1 MVSFSDGAMTIE
13 QAGSYYRAHYSAAGY
28 YAGAEQR
35 IIGHAVGRG
44 AQFLALSDLTAE
56 QFEALL
62 RGHDPTTQ
70 TELRTK
76 ATHGDTERAGWDCTL
91 SPPKSISIQ
100 ALVCGDERLMQ
111 ADRDAAIYAIRGVEA
126 CALARRRGGKEWVE
140 TGNVVAIMFEHYD
153 SRESI
158 HGEHGPMPQLHHHFF
173 IANMTRLANG
183 EWRSLDPQQLYKA
196 RRFIDAVYMAE
207 LAKRAQQLGY
217 GITRKADGSFEL
229 TGYTRRQ
236 IETFSER
243 AMDIERTKR
252 ARGISNPSLARDIV
266 LETRKPKRD
275 CDPMVLKAEREAL
288 AQQQGIDF
296 NYRPASPQL
305 KPARVLTSQTAD
317 AHTRESLDYADRHLS
332 SRYAVIDHRELVT
345 AALRYG
351 IGATDLSHVRTEIDA
366 RQKAGQL
373 IAAGHSYLH
382 PLDTYTTS
390 WMVSL
395 ERENLQLV
403 HDHMQSGLPI
413 AGIRVRNPS
422 DGSISVAGTDQV
434 RKWAI
439 GHGLL
444 PDQID
449 AAVLTLTTPYWASA
463 IEGLAGTA
471 KTSLV
476 GSIKQYME
484 EAGWTVRGLGATTG
498 SVKALR
504 EAGID
509 AQTIAKLLAAKTA
522 PPKRGPEVWIIDES
536 SLLAT
541 VPTNR
546 LLQLAQRFG
555 IDRIVFVGDQRQHL
569 AIEAGSPVRQFLADN
584 LAVAEL
590 TTIRRQ
596 EVPELRQAVELAATG
611 RTGEAIDLLVEQNRV
626 IAIADPSERYARIAA
641 DYLDAYEARQSCAIS
656 SPANDQRRIIN
667 QAVRNTLIEHA
678 YVSKHGREHEILIN
692 RDLTPAQLQ
701 HPFSYHEGDVIYF
714 VRGSKTHNIPK
725 KAYLRVASVRED
737 SLTLRFANG
746 REIEFDTS
754 RWKGLR
760 VYTSETRTIAV
771 GDRIEWREPDNS
783 RRIANH
789 EFAAVKNLTDDK
801 IEIVFDNGR
810 RLRLPL
816 DQARHID
823 LGYATTSHA
832 LQGATVDREI
842 AHIDSR
848 RSVDLINQRQFYV
861 STSRERKELRVYTDD
876 LQGLRRAVARRQH
889 KELALDVVQ
898 NKQSPPRAQSLGRQ

>member
-13 QAGSYYRAHYSAAGY
+13 QAGSYYRVHYSAAGY
-28 YAGAEQR
+28 YAEAEQG
-35 IIGHAVGRG
+35 IVGHAVGRG

-56 QFEALL
+56 QFDALL
-62 RGHDPTTQ
+62 LGRHPTTQ
-70 TELRTK
+70 AELRTK
-76 ATHGDTERAGWDCTL
+76 ATHGDSERAGWDCTL

-100 ALVCGDERLMQ
+100 ALVCGDEQLIE
-111 ADRDAAIYAIRGVEA
+111 ADREAAVYAIREVEA
-126 CALARRRGGKEWVE
+126 CALARRHGGKEWVE

-173 IANMTRLANG
+173 IANMTRLAND
-183 EWRSLDPQQLYKA
+183 EWRSLDPKQIYKA
-196 RRFIDAVYMAE
+196 RRFIDAVYIAE
-207 LAKRAQQLGY
+207 LAKRVQQLGY
-217 GITRKADGSFEL
+217 DIVRKTDGSFEL
-229 TGYTRRQ
+229 ASFTRRQ
-236 IETFSER
+236 IEAFSER

-275 CDPMVLKAEREAL
+275 CDPVVLKAERETL
-288 AQQQGIDF
+288 ARQQGIDL
-296 NYRPASPQL
+296 NYRPAFPQL
-305 KPARVLTSQTAD
+305 KPARVATSQTAD
-317 AHTRESLDYADRHLS
+317 AHTRESLDFADRHLS
-332 SRYAVIDHRELVT
+332 LRYAVIDHRELVT
-345 AALRYG
+345 AALRHG
-351 IGATDLSHVRTEIDA
+351 IGATDLSHVQSEIDA
-366 RQKAGQL
+366 RQKAGKL

-382 PLDTYTTS
+382 PLDTYTTPR
-390 WMVSL
+390 MVSL
-395 ERENLQLV
+395 ERENLRLV
-403 HDHMQSGLPI
+403 HDHMQSGRPI
-413 AGIRVRNPS
+413 AGIRVRNPI

-434 RKWAI
+434 REWVI
-439 GHGLL
+439 SRGLL

-449 AAVLTLTTPYWASA
+449 AAVLTLTTPCWASA

-476 GSIKQYME
+476 GSLKEYME
-484 EAGWTVRGLGATTG
+484 GAGWTVRGLGVTTG
-498 SVKALR
+498 SAKALQA
-504 EAGID
+504 AGIE
-509 AQTIAKLLAAKTA
+509 AQTIAKLLAAEAA
-522 PPKRGPEVWIIDES
+522 PPKRGPEAWFIDES

-546 LLQLAQRFG
+546 LLKLAGQLA
-555 IDRIVFVGDQRQHL
+555 IDRIIFVGDQRQHL

-596 EVPELRQAVELAATG
+596 EVPELRRAVELAANG
-611 RTGEAIDLLVEQNRV
+611 RTGDAIDLLAEQNRV
-626 IAIADPSERYARIAA
+626 IEVADPSERYVRIAA

-656 SPANDQRRIIN
+656 SPANDERRVIN
-667 QAVRNTLIEHA
+667 QAVRNTLVEHG
-678 YVSKHGREHEILIN
+678 YVSKRGRELEILIK

-701 HPFSYHEGDVIYF
+701 HPLSYHEGDVIYF
-714 VRGSKTHNIPK
+714 VRGSRAQSIPK
-725 KAYLRVASVRED
+725 QAYLRVGRVTED

-746 REIEFDTS
+746 REFEFDPS
-754 RWKGLR
+754 RWKGLL
-760 VYTSETRTIAV
+760 VHISETRTIAV
-771 GDRIEWREPDNS
+771 GDRIEWRAPDNR

-789 EFAAVKNLTDDK
+789 EFAVVKTLTGNK
-801 IEIVFDNGR
+801 IEVMFDSGR
-810 RLRLPL
+810 WLKLPL

-876 LQGLRRAVARRQH
+876 LKSMRRAVAREQE

-898 NKQSPPRAQSLGRQ
+898 KKQSPPRMQSLGRP

>member
-13 QAGSYYRAHYSAAGY
+13 QAGSYYRVHYSAAGY
-28 YAGAEQR
+28 YAGAEQG

-44 AQFLALSDLTAE
+44 AQFLALADLTAE
-56 QFEALL
+56 QFDALL
-62 RGHDPTTQ
+62 HGHDPTTQ
-70 TELRTK
+70 AELRTK

-100 ALVCGDERLMQ
+100 ALVCRDERLLQ
-111 ADRDAAIYAIRGVEA
+111 VDREAALYAIREVEA
-126 CALARRRGGKEWVE
+126 CALARRHGGKEWVE
-140 TGNVVAIMFEHYD
+140 TGNVVAVMFEHYD

-173 IANMTRLANG
+173 ILNMTRLATG
-183 EWRSLDPQQLYKA
+183 EWRSLDPQQIYKA

-207 LAKRAQQLGY
+207 LAKRVQQLGY
-217 GITRKADGSFEL
+217 EIARKADGSFEL
-229 TGYTRRQ
+229 AGYTRQQ
-236 IETFSER
+236 IEAFSER

-252 ARGISNPSLARDIV
+252 ARGISNPSIARDIV

-275 CDPMVLKAEREAL
+275 CDPVALKAEREAL
-288 AQQQGIDF
+288 ARQQGIDLG
-296 NYRPASPQL
+296 YRPASLEL
-305 KPARVLTSQTAD
+305 KPAPALTSTTAE
-317 AHTRESLDYADRHLS
+317 AHTRKSLDYAERHLS
-332 SRYAVIDHRELVT
+332 SRYAVIDHRELVA
-345 AALRYG
+345 AALRHG
-351 IGATDLSHVRTEIDA
+351 IGTTHLSHVRAEIDA

-382 PLDTYTTS
+382 PLDTYTS
-390 WMVSL
+390 PWMVSL
-395 ERENLQLV
+395 ERENLRLV
-403 HDHMQSGLPI
+403 HSHMPSGRPI
-413 AGIRVRNPS
+413 TGIKVRNPS
-422 DGSISVAGTDQV
+422 DGSIAVAGTNRV
-434 RKWAI
+434 RAWAI
-439 GHGLL
+439 SRGLL

-476 GSIKQYME
+476 GSIKEYME
-484 EAGWTVRGLGATTG
+484 DAGWTVRGLGATTG
-498 SVKALR
+498 SVKSLQG
-504 EAGID
+504 AGIE
-509 AQTIAKLLAAKTA
+509 AQTIAKLLAAKTT
-522 PPKRGPEVWIIDES
+522 PPKRGAEAWIIDES

-546 LLQLAQRFG
+546 LLKLAQQLG
-555 IDRIVFVGDQRQHL
+555 VGRIVFVGDQRQHL

-596 EVPELRQAVELAATG
+596 EVPELRRAVELAANG
-611 RTGEAIDLLVEQNRV
+611 RTGEAVDLLVEQNRV
-626 IAIADPSERYARIAA
+626 IAIADPSDRYARIAA

-656 SPANDQRRIIN
+656 SPANDERRVIN
-667 QAVRNTLIEHA
+667 QAVRNTLIEHG
-678 YVSKHGREHEILIN
+678 YVSKHSREHEVLIN

-701 HPFSYHEGDVIYF
+701 HPLSYHESDVIYF
-714 VRGSKTHNIPK
+714 ARGSKTHHIPK
-725 KAYLRVASVRED
+725 QAYLRVAGVGQD

-746 REIEFDTS
+746 REIEFNPA

-760 VYTSETRTIAV
+760 VYISETRAIAV
-771 GDRIEWREPDNS
+771 GDRIEWREPDN
-783 RRIANH
+783 RHRIANH
-789 EFAAVKNLTDDK
+789 EFAVVKNLTSDK
-801 IEIVFDNGR
+801 IEIVFDRGR
-810 RLRLPL
+810 RLKLPP

-832 LQGATVDREI
+832 LQGVTVDREI

-861 STSRERKELRVYTDD
+861 STSRERKELRLYTDD
-876 LQGLRRAVARRQH
+876 LQGLRRAVARKQD
-889 KELALDVVQ
+889 KELALDVVRQ
-898 NKQSPPRAQSLGRQ
+898 KRSPPRGQSLGRH